1 MRKNQLKLTKL
12 TNNIL
17 EAAKGKKML
26 LQYEMKKKEYMKF
39 KAESV
44 KEMDEGIKALRTG
57 KTTEQV

>member
-1 MRKNQLKLTKL
+1 MRKNQLKLTQL

-17 EAAKGKKML
+17 EATRGKKML
-26 LQYEMKKKEYMKF
+26 LKYEMRKKEYMQF
-39 KAESV
+39 KKDSV